1 MVGSEGFLKAVA
13 LRARRAAL
21 SRVANML
28 KTITSSVL
36 LLALFAAAPA
46 RATETASSKDTSVL
60 DVTIDQA
67 KIERV
72 PEGTSTLVIG
82 NPMIADVLMLK
93 GGVGMV
99 VTGKGY
105 GQTNLI
111 AIDGHGN
118 VLEDRQLRVAPTNTV
133 LVVQRGD
140 QRSSYACNPI
150 CMPTV
155 QLGDDAKA
163 FGDAGNQIQQ
173 RNGYAATG
181 ATK

>member
-1 MVGSEGFLKAVA
+1 
-13 LRARRAAL
+13 
-21 SRVANML
+21 ML
-28 KTITSSVL
+28 KSITSSVL
-36 LLALFAAAPA
+36 LLALLAAAPA
-46 RATETASSKDTSVL
+46 RATETVSGKDTSVL

-72 PEGTSTLVIG
+72 PEGTSTIVIG
-82 NPMIADVLMLK
+82 NPMIADVSMLK

-111 AIDGHGN
+111 AIDAEGA
-118 VLEDRQLRVAPTNTV
+118 VLGEKQLRVEPGNTV

-140 QRSSYACNPI
+140 SRASYSCNPV

-155 QLGDDAKA
+155 QLGDDDKV
-163 FGDAGNQIQQ
+163 FGAVGGQITQ
-173 RNGYAATG
+173 RNGLAAGPG
-181 ATK
+181 AAK